1 MNESEFRT
9 LSAAVPAAG
18 AADEHC
24 PVRRRLLLAALA
36 AAVAGPLQALETTA
50 TVQAVTVSY
59 GRLWLDESGRV
70 LPQARAALSLLADAA
85 SHGLEPQDYDA
96 AGLAQAFV
104 RPFPSPR
111 EADAAD
117 QALTRAFERYL
128 SELHRGRVDPASLR
142 HDFQVA
148 RSDPFDPAQ
157 ALRLAL
163 ERQDPA
169 AAVAAAVP
177 QLPLYGRLRLA
188 LARYRQLAG
197 HPAWASPLPPLPR
210 APKSRS
216 AKLEP
221 GQPWVGLDLLAQRL
235 RVLGDLAPAAA
246 VSAQTAAAPTVQTAA
261 LLPGALAPAANELP
275 RYQGDL
281 VEAVRRFQLRHGLEA
296 DGVIGST
303 TWTQLGIEP
312 AARVHQIELALERLR
327 WTPFLQSR
335 RMVVV
340 NLPEF
345 VLRAYEVADDGRV
358 QLALESRVV
367 VGRAL
372 DTRTPLFDEDMRFI
386 EFSPYWNIPPSIAR
400 SETVPKLRRD
410 PGYFD
415 RMGFEFVG
423 ADGSVQRSLSS
434 AHLDA
439 VLAGRM
445 RIRQRPGEHNALGDI
460 KFVFPN
466 ADNIYLHHTPA
477 VDLFGRARRDYSH
490 GCIRVEKPVELAEFV
505 LQGMPGWDRARIE
518 AAMAQGKSNT
528 LKLAEPVPV
537 LLSYGTTL
545 VKGDQ
550 IFFFNDIYGHDRVL
564 TQALQQR
571 SRSRAK

>member
-1 MNESEFRT
+1 MNESELRI
-9 LSAAVPAAG
+9 LSTVMPAVG
-18 AADEHC
+18 AARHS

-36 AAVAGPLQALETTA
+36 VAVAGPLQAAETVPVGA
-50 TVQAVTVSY
+50 S
-59 GRLWLDESGRV
+59 RLWLDESGRV
-70 LPQARAALSLLADAA
+70 LPQARAALSLLADAS
-85 SHGLEPQDYDA
+85 SHGLVPQDYDA
-96 AGLAQAFV
+96 AGLARTLAH
-104 RPFPSPR
+104 PLASPR

-142 HDFQVA
+142 HDFQPA
-148 RSDPFDPAQ
+148 RADPFDAAQ

-163 ERQDPA
+163 ERQDLA

-177 QLPLYGRLRLA
+177 QLPLYGHLRVA

-221 GQPWVGLDLLAQRL
+221 GQHWAGLELLAQRL
-235 RVLGDLAPAAA
+235 RALGDLAPADPLPGT
-246 VSAQTAAAPTVQTAA
+246 VAAPAS
-261 LLPGALAPAANELP
+261 LPPPAASEAS
-275 RYQGDL
+275 RYEGEL
-281 VEAVRRFQLRHGLEA
+281 VEAVRRFQLRHGLET
-296 DGVIGST
+296 DGVIGAT
-303 TWTQLGIEP
+303 TWTQLGIDP
-312 AARVHQIELALERLR
+312 AARARQIELALERLR
-327 WTPFLQSR
+327 WTPLLRSR

-372 DTRTPLFDEDMRFI
+372 DTRTPLFDADMRFI

-415 RMGFEFVG
+415 RMGLEFVHP
-423 ADGSVQRSLSS
+423 DGRVDQGLSS
-434 AHLDA
+434 ARLDA
-439 VLAGRM
+439 VLAGGL
-445 RIRQRPGEHNALGDI
+445 RIRQRPGERNALGDI

-505 LQGMPGWDRARIE
+505 LRGMPGWDRARIQ

-528 LKLAEPVPV
+528 LRLAEPVPV

-545 VKGDQ
+545 VKGAQ

-564 TQALQQR
+564 AQALQQR
-571 SRSRAK
+571 SLRRIE

>member
-1 MNESEFRT
+1 MNESELRI
-9 LSAAVPAAG
+9 LSAGMPAVG
-18 AADEHC
+18 AAQHC
-24 PVRRRLLLAALA
+24 PVRRRLLIAALTA
-36 AAVAGPLQALETTA
+36 AMAGPLQALETAA
-50 TVQAVTVSY
+50 TVATSY
-59 GRLWLDESGRV
+59 SRLWLDESGRV

-85 SHGLEPQDYDA
+85 SHGLVPEDYGA
-96 AGLAQAFV
+96 AGLAQTFA
-104 RPFPSPR
+104 RPLVSPS

-117 QALTRAFERYL
+117 QALTRHFERYL
-128 SELHRGRVDPASLR
+128 SELHRGRVDPASLH
-142 HDFQVA
+142 HDFRAA
-148 RSDPFDPAQ
+148 RTDPFDPALALRQ
-157 ALRLAL
+157 ALL
-163 ERQDPA
+163 RQDPA

-177 QLPLYGRLRLA
+177 PLPLYGRLRAA
-188 LARYRQLAG
+188 LAHYRQLAG
-197 HPAWASPLPPLPR
+197 NPAWSSPLPPLPR
-210 APKSRS
+210 APQSRS

-221 GQPWVGLDLLAQRL
+221 GQPWAGLDLLAQRL
-235 RVLGDLAPAAA
+235 RVLGDLAPTAPAVQAAA
-246 VSAQTAAAPTVQTAA
+246 
-261 LLPGALAPAANELP
+261 LPPGLPQPAANELP
-275 RYQGDL
+275 RYQGEL

-303 TWTQLGIEP
+303 TWTQLGIDP
-312 AARVHQIELALERLR
+312 AARVRQIELALERLR

-358 QLALESRVV
+358 HLALESRVV

-400 SETVPKLRRD
+400 SETIPKLKRD

-415 RMGFEFVG
+415 RMGLEFVG
-423 ADGSVQRSLSS
+423 ADGSVQRGLSG

-518 AAMAQGKSNT
+518 SAMTLGKSNT
-528 LKLAEPVPV
+528 LRLAEPVPV

-564 TQALQQR
+564 AQALQQR
-571 SRSRAK
+571 ARRRVE

>member
-1 MNESEFRT
+1 MNEAELRT
-9 LSAAVPAAG
+9 LYAGVQVIG
-18 AADEHC
+18 AAEHG
-24 PVRRRLLLAALA
+24 PVRRRLLIAALA
-36 AAVAGPLQALETTA
+36 TAVAGPLQALETVA
-50 TVQAVTVSY
+50 TRYS
-59 GRLWLDESGRV
+59 RLWLDESGRV
-70 LPQARAALSLLADAA
+70 LPQVPAALSLLADAA
-85 SHGLEPQDYDA
+85 SHGLDPQDYDA
-96 AGLAQAFV
+96 AGLAQNFA
-104 RPFPSPR
+104 RPFVPPS

-117 QALTRAFERYL
+117 QALTRTFERYL
-128 SELHRGRVDPASLR
+128 SELHRGRVDPASLH
-142 HDFQVA
+142 HDFRVA
-148 RSDPFDPAQ
+148 RTDPFDPAQ

-163 ERQDPA
+163 SQQDPG

-177 QLPLYGRLRLA
+177 QLPLYGRLRVA
-188 LARYRQLAG
+188 LACYRQLAG
-197 HPAWASPLPPLPR
+197 NPAWNSPLPPLPR

-221 GQPWVGLDLLAQRL
+221 GQPWTGLGLLAQRL
-235 RVLGDLAPAAA
+235 RVLGDLAPASFPVQAA
-246 VSAQTAAAPTVQTAA
+246 V
-261 LLPGALAPAANELP
+261 NEAP
-275 RYQGDL
+275 RYEGEL
-281 VEAVRRFQLRHGLEA
+281 VEAVLRFQLRHGLEA
-296 DGVIGST
+296 DGVIGRS
-303 TWTQLGIEP
+303 TWTQLGIDP
-312 AARVHQIELALERLR
+312 AARMHQIELALERLR

-345 VLRAYEVADDGRV
+345 ILRAYEVADDGRV

-400 SETVPKLRRD
+400 SETVPKLKRD
-410 PGYFD
+410 PDYFD
-415 RMGFEFVG
+415 RMGFEFVYP
-423 ADGSVQRSLSS
+423 DGRVDRGLSS
-434 AHLDA
+434 ERLDA
-439 VLAGRM
+439 VLAGSL

-466 ADNIYLHHTPA
+466 VDNIYLHHTPA

-518 AAMAQGKSNT
+518 SAMTQGVSNT

-571 SRSRAK
+571 ARRRVE

>member
-1 MNESEFRT
+1 MNESEPRIPST
-9 LSAAVPAAG
+9 GLLAAG
-18 AADEHC
+18 AAEHC
-24 PVRRRLLLAALA
+24 PVRRRLLIAALA
-36 AAVAGPLQALETTA
+36 IAVAGPLQALETAA
-50 TVQAVTVSY
+50 TVVARYS
-59 GRLWLDESGRV
+59 RLWLDESGQV

-85 SHGLEPQDYDA
+85 SHGLAPEDYDA
-96 AGLAQAFV
+96 AGLAQTFAHPRV
-104 RPFPSPR
+104 SPR

-128 SELHRGRVDPASLR
+128 SELHRGRVDPVALH
-142 HDFQVA
+142 HDFRVG
-148 RSDPFDPAQ
+148 RPDPFDPAQ
-157 ALRLAL
+157 ALRQAL
-163 ERQDPA
+163 LRQDPG

-177 QLPLYGRLRLA
+177 PLPLYGRLRAA
-188 LARYRQLAG
+188 LAHYRQLAG
-197 HPAWASPLPPLPR
+197 DPAWSRPLPPLPR
-210 APKSRS
+210 ASQSRS

-221 GQPWVGLDLLAQRL
+221 GQPWVGLELLARRL

-246 VSAQTAAAPTVQTAA
+246 VSAQTAAAPAGWP
-261 LLPGALAPAANELP
+261 LPAANEVP
-275 RYQGDL
+275 RYEGEL

-303 TWTQLGIEP
+303 TWTQLGIDP
-312 AARVHQIELALERLR
+312 AARVRQIELALERLR

-335 RMVVV
+335 RMIVV

-345 VLRAYEVADDGRV
+345 VLRAYEVADDGQV
-358 QLALESRVV
+358 HLALESRVV

-400 SETVPKLRRD
+400 SETIPKLKRD

-415 RMGFEFVG
+415 RMGLEFVG
-423 ADGSVQRSLSS
+423 ADGSVQRGLSG

-518 AAMAQGKSNT
+518 SAMTLGKSNT
-528 LKLAEPVPV
+528 LRLAEPVPV

-545 VKGDQ
+545 VKGDR
-550 IFFFNDIYGHDRVL
+550 IFFFNDIYGHDHAL
-564 TQALQQR
+564 AQALQQR
-571 SRSRAK
+571 ARRRVE

>member
-9 LSAAVPAAG
+9 LSTGLLAVGTA
-18 AADEHC
+18 EHC

-36 AAVAGPLQALETTA
+36 TAVAGPLQALETAA
-50 TVQAVTVSY
+50 TVATSS

-96 AGLAQAFV
+96 AGLALAFA
-104 RPFPSPR
+104 RPFPSPG

-197 HPAWASPLPPLPR
+197 HPAWASPLPPLAR

-235 RVLGDLAPAAA
+235 RVLGDLAPAT
-246 VSAQTAAAPTVQTAA
+246 VSAQTAAAPTVQAA
-261 LLPGALAPAANELP
+261 GLPAGFALPAAHEPP
-275 RYQGDL
+275 RYQGEL

-303 TWTQLGIEP
+303 TWTQLGIDP
-312 AARVHQIELALERLR
+312 AARARQIELALERLR

-386 EFSPYWNIPPSIAR
+386 EFSPYWNIPPSIAH
-400 SETVPKLRRD
+400 SETVPKLKRD

>member
-1 MNESEFRT
+1 MMRGSLPPVLGDMRV
-9 LSAAVPAAG
+9 SSPA
-18 AADEHC
+18 
-24 PVRRRLLLAALA
+24 RRRLLLAALTA
-36 AAVAGPLQALETTA
+36 AAAGPLQALETVA
-50 TVQAVTVSY
+50 TSY
-59 GRLWLDESGRV
+59 SRLWLDESGRV
-70 LPQARAALSLLADAA
+70 LPQAHAALSLLADAA
-85 SHGLEPQDYDA
+85 SHGLEPQDYAA
-96 AGLAQAFV
+96 AGLAQAFAH
-104 RPFPSPR
+104 PFPSSS

-128 SELHRGRVDPASLR
+128 SELHRGRVDPASLH
-142 HDFQVA
+142 HDFRVA
-148 RSDPFDPAQ
+148 RTDPFDPAQ
-157 ALRLAL
+157 ALRQAL
-163 ERQDPA
+163 SRQDPA

-177 QLPLYGRLRLA
+177 PLPLYGRLRAA
-188 LARYRQLAG
+188 LAHYRQLAG
-197 HPAWASPLPPLPR
+197 DPAWASPLPPLPR

-221 GQPWVGLDLLAQRL
+221 GQPWAGLELLARRL
-235 RVLGDLAPAAA
+235 RVLGDLAP
-246 VSAQTAAAPTVQTAA
+246 TAPSVQTAA
-261 LLPGALAPAANELP
+261 LPSGSPALAANELS
-275 RYQGDL
+275 RYQGEL
-281 VEAVRRFQLRHGLEA
+281 VEAVRRFQLRHGLET
-296 DGVIGST
+296 DGVIGAT
-303 TWTQLGIEP
+303 TWTQLGIDP
-312 AARVHQIELALERLR
+312 AARARQIELALERLR

-345 VLRAYEVADDGRV
+345 VLRAYEVAADGRV
-358 QLALESRVV
+358 HLALESRVV

-386 EFSPYWNIPPSIAR
+386 EFSPYWNVPPSIAR

-423 ADGSVQRSLSS
+423 ADGSVQRGLSS

-518 AAMAQGKSNT
+518 SAMTLGKSNT
-528 LKLAEPVPV
+528 LRLAEPVPV

-564 TQALQQR
+564 AQALQQR
-571 SRSRAK
+571 SRRRVE